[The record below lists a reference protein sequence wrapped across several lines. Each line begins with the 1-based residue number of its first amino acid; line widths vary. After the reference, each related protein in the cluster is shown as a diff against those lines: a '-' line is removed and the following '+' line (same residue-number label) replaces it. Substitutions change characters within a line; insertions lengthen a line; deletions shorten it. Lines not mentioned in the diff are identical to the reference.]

1 MEGGEG
7 GESGEREGKRWVLWD
22 GEAFCGG
29 GGRAATIMGWRGL
42 PRPEGGRWV
51 AGSIMGWQALLP
63 PGEYYGM
70 RMPHKARGGGG
81 GEAGGY
87 YGMAGPAAARREGR
101 SIMGWHHSQRV

>member
-1 MEGGEG
+1 
-7 GESGEREGKRWVLWD
+7 
-22 GEAFCGG
+22 
-29 GGRAATIMGWRGL
+29 
-42 PRPEGGRWV
+42 
-51 AGSIMGWQALLP
+51 MGWQALLP

-70 RMPHKARGGGG
+70 RMPHKARGGG

>member
-1 MEGGEG
+1 MEGGGG

-81 GEAGGY
+81 GSGRLLWDGR
-87 YGMAGPAAARREGR
+87 ARR
-101 SIMGWHHSQRV
+101 SPA